1 MERKSRGPATP
12 EQIADMVPADLAG
25 MLNGVKQDFYDEYF
39 GIQSFTL
46 TFNYD
51 ENHHL
56 LLNLHHEE
64 YGDGEEEE
72 EALENASYSLYL
84 FRRIAEKSPILFPFV
99 TEDHDDFGYSIGQEN
114 CQTDSGLSKLQKDT
128 MVWELRKDFSIE
140 DREWYIERRTRCVQV
155 YLTGKPDYDREF
167 SIAIPYS
174 CPKRHYRSILRNL
187 ALWEQLK
194 QAWDWPSHG
203 AFGLFE
209 KGR

>member
-1 MERKSRGPATP
+1 MESKNRGLLAP

-25 MLNGVKQDFYDEYF
+25 MLNGVKQDFYDDYF

-46 TFNYD
+46 MFNYD
-51 ENHHL
+51 ENYDL
-56 LLNLHHEE
+56 ILNLHHEE
-64 YGDGEEEE
+64 NGNEEEDV
-72 EALENASYSLYL
+72 LENASYSLYL
-84 FRRIAEKSPILFPFV
+84 IHQIAKKSPVLFPFV
-99 TEDHDDFGYSIGQEN
+99 TEDNDDFGCSISQEN
-114 CQTDSGLSKLQKDT
+114 CLNDSELSELQKDN

-140 DREWYIERRTRCVQV
+140 ERKWHIERRARCVQV

-167 SIAIPYS
+167 SIFIPYS
-174 CPKRHYRSILRNL
+174 CPRRHYLSILKNL

-209 KGR
+209 KGH